1 MSVEPHWFSTIFGF
15 YNFAGMFN
23 AGLAFMIILLI
34 YLRRSGFLP
43 ELKNDHLHE
52 LGRYLFA
59 FTTFWVYIWFCQHML
74 IWYANLPEE
83 TGYYLLRHFG
93 AFGVLTV
100 VNILLNWLIP
110 FTILLFRKSK
120 RTEKPLILASGI
132 VLIGHWTDLYMMIFP
147 PLLPENVPVF
157 GLLEIGVFIGI
168 AGIICWTVLGSL
180 SKWGLIPKN
189 DPYLE
194 ESLKL
199 KT

>member
-1 MSVEPHWFSTIFGF
+1 
-15 YNFAGMFN
+15 
-23 AGLAFMIILLI
+23 
-34 YLRRSGFLP
+34 
-43 ELKNDHLHE
+43 
-52 LGRYLFA
+52 
-59 FTTFWVYIWFCQHML
+59 
-74 IWYANLPEE
+74 
-83 TGYYLLRHFG
+83 LRHFG